1 MRLVTT
7 SLAMA
12 ALLSLASAASAA
24 NITGEYL
31 EARSCDVYTGPC
43 FANAEMNLAG
53 KEAVMAWKVD
63 EGSWN
68 NVSLDGL
75 GVALVVNAQ
84 GTLGDTGV
92 FKMNAGKTKAVILV
106 DEKATAAQHEALV
119 AFVRESA
126 RDLTTSVTKVE
137 RVAFS
142 LENDHLSGQGKFQAG
157 DLATIETRGMKKGD
171 CVCTNE
177 AVYYQPLTKVDNF
190 SPAYAK
196 SWGYTGGGLDS
207 KWTSKNQRSAFLA
220 TFRR

>member
-1 MRLVTT
+1 MRVVSSFVAAGFALALV
-7 SLAMA
+7 S
-12 ALLSLASAASAA
+12 SASAAT
-24 NITGEYL
+24 ITGEYL

-63 EGSWN
+63 EGTWN

-75 GVALVVNAQ
+75 GVAVVVKAQ

-92 FKMNAGKTKAVILV
+92 FKMQAGKIKSVILV
-106 DEKATAAQHEALV
+106 DEKATRTQHEALV
-119 AFVRESA
+119 AFVKDA
-126 RDLTTSVTKVE
+126 AKDYTLDVAKVDSVPFK
-137 RVAFS
+137 
-142 LENDHLSGQGKFQAG
+142 LENEHLDGRGVFQAG
-157 DLATIETRGMKKGD
+157 ELASIETRALKKGD

-177 AVYYQPLTKVDNF
+177 DTYYKPLTSVDNS

-196 SWGYTGGGLDS
+196 SWGYVGDGLNT
-207 KWTSKNQRSAFLA
+207 KWTSKNQRSAYLG